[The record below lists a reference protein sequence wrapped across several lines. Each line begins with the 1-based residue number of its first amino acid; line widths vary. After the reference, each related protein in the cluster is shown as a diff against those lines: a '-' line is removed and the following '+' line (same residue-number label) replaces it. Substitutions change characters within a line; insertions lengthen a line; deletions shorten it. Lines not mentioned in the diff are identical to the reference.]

1 MAESVLVVEDDRE
14 LREFLVEVL
23 ESGGY
28 AVSTAAAVEPAVRE
42 LEHRRDIDLVLS
54 DLVLP
59 GSDGAALLAWA
70 REHRPELHVIIMTAF
85 GSIDSAIRLV
95 RQGAFDYLTK
105 PLRTAELLLAV
116 ERALSDSRTRRAQVR
131 DRKSVV

>member
-28 AVSTAAAVEPAVRE
+28 AVSTAVAAEPALRE

-59 GSDGAALLAWA
+59 GSDG
-70 REHRPELHVIIMTAF
+70 
-85 GSIDSAIRLV
+85 
-95 RQGAFDYLTK
+95 
-105 PLRTAELLLAV
+105 
-116 ERALSDSRTRRAQVR
+116 
-131 DRKSVV
+131 